1 MKWLQEQTQILR
13 EIAKALPSPKSGTDD
28 PLGGIRALNAQTPGD
43 RKETEDVLHAVG
55 RSVEKCLE
63 ESIQNLSRTQELL
76 KEEETSKHSNSKFS
90 FDSSLF
96 EAK

>member
-63 ESIQNLSRTQELL
+63 ESIQMMNDLTGMP
-76 KEEETSKHSNSKFS
+76 
-90 FDSSLF
+90 
-96 EAK
+96 